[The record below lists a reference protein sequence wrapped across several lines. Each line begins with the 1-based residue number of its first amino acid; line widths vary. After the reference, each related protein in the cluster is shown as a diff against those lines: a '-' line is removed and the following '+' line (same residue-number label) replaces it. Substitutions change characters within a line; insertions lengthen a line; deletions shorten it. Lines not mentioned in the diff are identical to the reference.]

1 MSTTPPPDGIV
12 NLLLEDHQSAEQ
24 GLDEFMKADPEAR
37 PELFWK
43 LTDELVR
50 HEVAEEVVVYPTV
63 RKLGWDAV
71 ANARI
76 AEQAEAE
83 EQLARMEKLEPSAPE
98 FMAEF
103 TDLRAAVLEHAKSE
117 QSEVFPLLAKAPSE
131 LQVELG
137 QRYQAAKR
145 AAPNHPHPHAPDTPP
160 GNKIVGPIAALIDR
174 VRDAANGL

>member
-1 MSTTPPPDGIV
+1 MSTTPPPDGVV
-12 NLLLEDHQSAEQ
+12 NLLSQDHQSAEQ
-24 GLDEFMKADPEAR
+24 RLDEFMESDPEAR

-50 HEVAEEVVVYPTV
+50 HEVAEEVVVYPAV
-63 RKLGWDAV
+63 RKLGRDSI

-76 AEQAEAE
+76 AEQSEAE

-103 TDLRAAVLEHAKSE
+103 TDLRAAVLEHAKRE
-117 QSEVFPLLAKAPSE
+117 ESEVFSLLANAPSE

-137 QRYQAAKR
+137 QRYQTAKR
-145 AAPNHPHPHAPDTPP
+145 AAPTTRIPMPRTRRPATRSSARSPH
-160 GNKIVGPIAALIDR
+160 
-174 VRDAANGL
+174 